1 MLRRHVGCPGPKVIK
16 LFSCSAR
23 LSMKF
28 FPLIYVEMPIIVGI
42 LPCMSGKNN
51 ILGLTGPGAGGGE
64 FLGVFILIS
73 I

>member
-1 MLRRHVGCPGPKVIK
+1 MLRRHVGCAGPKVIK

-51 ILGLTGPGAGGGE
+51 ILCLTGPGAGGGE
-64 FLGVFILIS
+64 VLGVFILIS